1 MDSVETIVGLA
12 TRFYELAKL
21 AKANKEQCEAIAK
34 RIQRLVRR
42 AFHALCRARSCRPTQ
57 RGLHLACWDA
67 GGRPGGRS
75 GRAWRHV

>member
-21 AKANKEQCEAIAK
+21 AKANKGQCEAIAK
-34 RIQRLVRR
+34 RIKRLVRR
-42 AFHALCRARSCRPTQ
+42 AHAFAVSWCRASLRV

-67 GGRPGGRS
+67 GGRVRGRVR
-75 GRAWRHV
+75 GHG